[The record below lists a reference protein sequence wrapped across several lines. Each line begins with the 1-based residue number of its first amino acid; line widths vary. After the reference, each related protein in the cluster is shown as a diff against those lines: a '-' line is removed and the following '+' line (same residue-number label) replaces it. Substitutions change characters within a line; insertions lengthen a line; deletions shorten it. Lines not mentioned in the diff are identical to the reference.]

1 MPDTAQKPFWI
12 DEQLSNHEAYFYD
25 ESDHDSRTIS
35 LNIQG
40 RPLKLIAPHYV
51 PEFEVRE
58 ARVTGDLLVIIG
70 EQSDED
76 TANDEI
82 EEGYG
87 IIVVTRRC
95 PDRESTFWTLI
106 AHDLY
111 PETLDYVA
119 DSPTSQAEPHP

>member
-1 MPDTAQKPFWI
+1 MPDTAQKPYWI
-12 DEQLSNHEAYFYD
+12 DEQLGKHEAYFYG
-25 ESDHDSRTIS
+25 ESDHDARTIS
-35 LNIQG
+35 LNIRG
-40 RPLKLIAPHYV
+40 RTLSLIAPHYV

-58 ARVTGDLLVIIG
+58 ARVTGDLLLIIG

-76 TANDEI
+76 AADDEI
-82 EEGYG
+82 EAGHG
-87 IIVVTRRC
+87 IVVVARRC

-119 DSPTSQAEPHP
+119 DPPTSQAETRP